1 MIEYVKVKHDEECY
15 ICHSRENVK
24 TLRVAADGSNGAN
37 TIAFCD
43 KCAGAVSRVLNV
55 PMTFERSLDGEVVCP
70 HCRTIIGFDDD
81 IGYFYDDTLRHF
93 SHANCRFITGCN
105 GSISRDTLKTNRRE
119 AP

>member
-24 TLRVAADGSNGAN
+24 TLRVAADGSNAAN

-43 KCAGAVSRVLNV
+43 KCAGAVSRVLNT

-70 HCRTIIGFDDD
+70 HCKEAAGWREETPIHRHYSAFLIKTGF
-81 IGYFYDDTLRHF
+81 F
-93 SHANCRFITGCN
+93 
-105 GSISRDTLKTNRRE
+105 RRVLFGQYKL
-119 AP
+119 

>member
-24 TLRVAADGSNGAN
+24 TLRVAADGSNAAN

-43 KCAGAVSRVLNV
+43 KCAGAVSRVLNT

-81 IGYFYDDTLRHF
+81 SGKMVDIDTVVL
-93 SHANCRFITGCN
+93 I
-105 GSISRDTLKTNRRE
+105 DTRGALCKE
-119 AP
+119 CAGKDGK